1 MAERLDKIL
10 SSQGV
15 ATRSIAQRLIRSGKV
30 SVNGAV
36 VRDPSLKFE
45 PADCEILLEGKVLN
59 YKKYVYIMMN
69 KPSGLLCVS
78 RDNKAPTVM
87 DLLTEDFLRPGLFP
101 AGRLDKDT
109 VGLVIITNDGD
120 FGHRILSPKKW
131 VAKRY
136 HAIVDGPV
144 GDREIEAFSQG
155 ITLEDGTVCRPAGL
169 KLLKDGANPMVEVEI
184 TEGKYHQVKRMFLS
198 VGRRVLWL
206 KRVSIG
212 KLQLDER
219 LREGEFREMTEE
231 EKALIFQ

>member
-36 VRDPSLKFE
+36 VRDPSLKIE
-45 PADCEILLEGKVLN
+45 PSDCEILLEVKVLN

-78 RDNKAPTVM
+78 RDNKAPTVI

-120 FGHRILSPKKW
+120 FGHRILSPKKGI
-131 VAKRY
+131 AKRY

-144 GDREIEAFSQG
+144 GEREIMAFSQG

-169 KLLKDGANPMVEVEI
+169 KVLKDGANPLVEVEI

-212 KLQLDER
+212 KLKLDER
-219 LREGEFREMTEE
+219 LREGDFREMTEE
-231 EKALIFQ
+231 EMALIFQ